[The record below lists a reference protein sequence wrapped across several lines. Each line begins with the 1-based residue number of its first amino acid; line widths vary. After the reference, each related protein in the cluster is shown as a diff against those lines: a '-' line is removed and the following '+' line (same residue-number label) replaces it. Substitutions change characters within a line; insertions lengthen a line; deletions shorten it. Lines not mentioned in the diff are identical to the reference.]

1 MTVRSD
7 EFPPRVAAPIVAG
20 VDGSAGSDRAVRWA
34 AATAAARGRT
44 LRLVHAVDLEPV
56 RALTGAAPLV
66 GGLRVRAGE
75 VLLAAAELAAA
86 TAPEVRVRTELAEGA
101 PAGALIDRS
110 AGAHLVVLGAT
121 GTGGT
126 AAHLGSTLLAV
137 GTHADG
143 AVVVVRDREFDRR
156 RGPAGPVVLGVD
168 GGAAGAP
175 AIAAAF
181 AEASARGADLV
192 ALHSWIDLPYGE
204 FAGASDGI
212 DDPEL
217 AETAKRMLCEQLAGW
232 SEKYPE
238 VEVRRELYLSGP
250 RHHLLR
256 WSRAAQLLVVGSR
269 GRGGF
274 AGLLFGSTSNALV
287 QRAHCPVLVAHGG

>member
-1 MTVRSD
+1 MAVRFD
-7 EFPPRVAAPIVAG
+7 ESPPHVAAPIVAG

-56 RALTGAAPLV
+56 RALSGAAPLV
-66 GGLRVRAGE
+66 GALRIRAGD
-75 VLLAAAELAAA
+75 VLLAAATLARR
-86 TAPEVRVRTELAEGA
+86 TAPAVRVRTELAEGA
-101 PAGALIDRS
+101 PAGALIERS
-110 AGAHLVVLGAT
+110 AGAHMVVLGAT

-126 AAHLGSTLLAV
+126 AAQLGSTLLAV
-137 GTHADG
+137 GTHGRG
-143 AVVVVRDREFDRR
+143 AVVVVRDPEFDRR
-156 RGPAGPVVLGVD
+156 TAAPGPVVVGVD
-168 GGAAGAP
+168 GGTACAP
-175 AIAAAF
+175 AIATAF

-204 FAGASDGI
+204 FAGAPDGI

-217 AETAKRMLCEQLAGW
+217 AATAKRLLGEQLAGW

-238 VEVRRELYLSGP
+238 VAVRRELYLSGP

-256 WSRAAQLLVVGSR
+256 WSRAAQLLVVGNR

-274 AGLLFGSTSNALV
+274 AGLLFGSTGTALV

>member
-1 MTVRSD
+1 MAVRSD
-7 EFPPRVAAPIVAG
+7 EFRPRVAAPIVAG

-34 AATAAARGRT
+34 AVTAAARGRT

-56 RALTGAAPLV
+56 RALGARPLV
-66 GGLRVRAGE
+66 GALRVRAGG
-75 VLLAAAELAAA
+75 VLLAAARLAGR

-101 PAGALIDRS
+101 PAGALIERS
-110 AGAHLVVLGAT
+110 AGAHMVVLGAT
-121 GTGGT
+121 GTGGA

-137 GTHADG
+137 GTHGRG
-143 AVVVVRDREFDRR
+143 AVVVVRDVDFDRR
-156 RGPAGPVVLGVD
+156 PDASGPVVVGVD
-168 GGAAGAP
+168 GGAACGP
-175 AIAAAF
+175 AVAAAF

-204 FAGASDGI
+204 FTCAADGI

-217 AETAKRMLCEQLAGW
+217 AETARRLLAEQLAGW
-232 SEKYPE
+232 SAKYPE
-238 VEVRRELYLSGP
+238 VAVRRELYLSGP

-256 WSRAAQLLVVGSR
+256 WSRAAQLLVVGGR